1 MYANSYG
8 RDDPLKLPLKY
19 GFKYDFD
26 SYPHFEHCVH
36 KYKHSRVST
45 MRFRT
50 DLFQRAILMSGSA
63 LSDWA
68 LVKNPILNTIQVGQ
82 SLNCGPGG
90 NEKFFDCLRRKRFT
104 DLVST
109 KMYLPPFVTVFGPM
123 VDGVMITN
131 EPLPL
136 LKEHKNLMSKYV
148 RVTRTRN
155 QSSNALRLIF
165 QLQNTGRR
173 DGVRKL
179 SPVGQHIAGTRNVRK
194 RTAQSVVGLHEGEVR
209 GKK

>member
-1 MYANSYG
+1 
-8 RDDPLKLPLKY
+8 
-19 GFKYDFD
+19 
-26 SYPHFEHCVH
+26 
-36 KYKHSRVST
+36 
-45 MRFRT
+45 
-50 DLFQRAILMSGSA
+50 MSGSA

-104 DLVST
+104 DLVSA

-136 LKEHKNLMSKYV
+136 LKEHKNLMNKYKLLTIIYSESV
-148 RVTRTRN
+148 RMTSGDIDTVE
-155 QSSNALRLIF
+155 LLIGNLKRHD
-165 QLQNTGRR
+165 Q
-173 DGVRKL
+173 K
-179 SPVGQHIAGTRNVRK
+179 VGF
-194 RTAQSVVGLHEGEVR
+194 
-209 GKK
+209 

>member
-1 MYANSYG
+1 
-8 RDDPLKLPLKY
+8 
-19 GFKYDFD
+19 
-26 SYPHFEHCVH
+26 
-36 KYKHSRVST
+36 
-45 MRFRT
+45 
-50 DLFQRAILMSGSA
+50 MSGSA

-109 KMYLPPFVTVFGPM
+109 KMYMPPFVTVFGPM

-136 LKEHKNLMSKYV
+136 LKEHKNLMNKY
-148 RVTRTRN
+148 
-155 QSSNALRLIF
+155 NAQFIISLNVFNRLLF
-165 QLQNTGRR
+165 QL
-173 DGVRKL
+173 
-179 SPVGQHIAGTRNVRK
+179 
-194 RTAQSVVGLHEGEVR
+194 
-209 GKK
+209 

>member
-1 MYANSYG
+1 MYSMIDYC
-8 RDDPLKLPLKY
+8 KLELQK
-19 GFKYDFD
+19 KCKIRMI
-26 SYPHFEHCVH
+26 HFFFLF
-36 KYKHSRVST
+36 SL
-45 MRFRT
+45 

-136 LKEHKNLMSKYV
+136 LKEHKNLMNKYV
-148 RVTRTRN
+148 YTT
-155 QSSNALRLIF
+155 
-165 QLQNTGRR
+165 T
-173 DGVRKL
+173 
-179 SPVGQHIAGTRNVRK
+179 
-194 RTAQSVVGLHEGEVR
+194 E
-209 GKK
+209 

>member
-1 MYANSYG
+1 MQI
-8 RDDPLKLPLKY
+8 LP
-19 GFKYDFD
+19 
-26 SYPHFEHCVH
+26 
-36 KYKHSRVST
+36 
-45 MRFRT
+45 

-68 LVKNPILNTIQVGQ
+68 LVKNPIMNTIQVGQ
-82 SLNCGPGG
+82 SLNCEPGG

-136 LKEHKNLMSKYV
+136 LKEHKNLMKKYI
-148 RVTRTRN
+148 T
-155 QSSNALRLIF
+155 LY
-165 QLQNTGRR
+165 
-173 DGVRKL
+173 
-179 SPVGQHIAGTRNVRK
+179 
-194 RTAQSVVGLHEGEVR
+194 
-209 GKK
+209 

>member
-1 MYANSYG
+1 MDTLIITTNY
-8 RDDPLKLPLKY
+8 
-19 GFKYDFD
+19 FT
-26 SYPHFEHCVH
+26 
-36 KYKHSRVST
+36 RVNILA
-45 MRFRT
+45 
-50 DLFQRAILMSGSA
+50 DLFQKAILMSGSA

-90 NEKFFDCLRRKRFT
+90 NENFFDCLRRKRFT

-136 LKEHKNLMSKYV
+136 LKEHKLMNKYA
-148 RVTRTRN
+148 TN
-155 QSSNALRLIF
+155 KYFYHHSIL
-165 QLQNTGRR
+165 
-173 DGVRKL
+173 
-179 SPVGQHIAGTRNVRK
+179 
-194 RTAQSVVGLHEGEVR
+194 
-209 GKK
+209 